1 MSLILPITSSRIA
14 LFILRLR
21 FSSSGMI
28 FHPILPPNDFRIK
41 NVTSSPGVGSKSG
54 VPALSELTDFSLCD
68 RKLLALRND
77 LLKLLIR
84 FILGLIGALVSRGE
98 SAGTG
103 VLRRGDP
110 VVLLLGLKGGR
121 SRGDR
126 GGGDMGGEEARDDRG
141 TGEMEAEVEQEMT
154 SSL

>member
-1 MSLILPITSSRIA
+1 M
-14 LFILRLR
+14 F
-21 FSSSGMI
+21 
-28 FHPILPPNDFRIK
+28 
-41 NVTSSPGVGSKSG
+41 
-54 VPALSELTDFSLCD
+54 
-68 RKLLALRND
+68 
-77 LLKLLIR
+77 
-84 FILGLIGALVSRGE
+84 ALVSRGE

-154 SSL
+154 SSLNKEQLLEVLPKTVVVLPVVGGRVSCGAGGGRGVLFLETYSHCKKDPPQSVEGCYDRSGY